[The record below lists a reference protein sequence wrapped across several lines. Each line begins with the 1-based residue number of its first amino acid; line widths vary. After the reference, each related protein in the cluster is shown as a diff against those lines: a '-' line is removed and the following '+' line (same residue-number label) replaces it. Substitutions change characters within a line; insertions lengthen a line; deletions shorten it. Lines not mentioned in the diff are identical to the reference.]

1 MSCPVILNK
10 KNNAI
15 ASSKCAF
22 RIISDI
28 IISKNGLYTIIL
40 HNKMSLIPKLLRFA
54 VLSINSFR
62 IDESHGIFHS
72 MNVLHHSHNI
82 LQSELPRNP
91 FLENHR
97 NIIYTSAILHDICD
111 KKYVDQHDGVN
122 YIKCFLE
129 KETNLTDNEIEVSIN
144 IMETMSYSTVK
155 QNGYPDLGPYQL
167 SYHIVR
173 EADLLAAY
181 EFDRS
186 VVYNMNNVDPLFTHS
201 MMNALDLFDN
211 RVFRHNAD
219 NLFVTD
225 YSKELSQ
232 ILEQQSLQRIRSW
245 ESILDSV
252 HKKT

>member
-1 MSCPVILNK
+1 
-10 KNNAI
+10 
-15 ASSKCAF
+15 
-22 RIISDI
+22 
-28 IISKNGLYTIIL
+28 
-40 HNKMSLIPKLLRFA
+40 MSLIPKLLRFA

-82 LQSELPRNP
+82 LQSELPNNP

-186 VVYNMNNVDPLFTHS
+186 IVYNMNNVDPLFTHS

-211 RVFRHNAD
+211 RVFQHNAD

-225 YSKELSQ
+225 YSKKLSRA
-232 ILEQQSLQRIRSW
+232 LEQQSLQRIRSW